1 MILELQLEC
10 SYQKLNFSC
19 HSISLN
25 DPGWLFNII
34 FVIVLL
40 CLLRVIIY
48 CFDLAS
54 HQSRCSP
61 FLKLFFLKTYFED
74 LQYSQGNESISVRAG
89 VGMSMARL
97 KIREVHGYR
106 QKAFESCH

>member
-19 HSISLN
+19 RSIGLN

-48 CFDLAS
+48 CFYLAN

-74 LQYSQGNESISVRAG
+74 LQYSQGNEGISIRAG
-89 VGMSMARL
+89 GGDVNG
-97 KIREVHGYR
+97 KT
-106 QKAFESCH
+106 

>member
-10 SYQKLNFSC
+10 SYQKLNFCC
-19 HSISLN
+19 HSIGLN

-40 CLLRVIIY
+40 CLLGVIIY
-48 CFDLAS
+48 CFDLAN

-74 LQYSQGNESISVRAG
+74 LQYSQGNKSISIKAG
-89 VGMSMARL
+89 GGDVNG
-97 KIREVHGYR
+97 KT
-106 QKAFESCH
+106 

>member
-10 SYQKLNFSC
+10 SYQKLSFCC
-19 HSISLN
+19 HSIGLN
-25 DPGWLFNII
+25 DPGWLFNLI

-48 CFDLAS
+48 CFDLAN
-54 HQSRCSP
+54 HQSRCSL

-74 LQYSQGNESISVRAG
+74 LQYSQGNKSISIRAG

-97 KIREVHGYR
+97 KIGKVHGYK